1 MLICAETA
9 TSILAIKLF
18 QYFTPDP
25 ELRRCT
31 NSILAPFSQHV
42 HTL

>member
-25 ELRRCT
+25 ELDIHSKMT
-31 NSILAPFSQHV
+31 VEDGQYAFM
-42 HTL
+42 